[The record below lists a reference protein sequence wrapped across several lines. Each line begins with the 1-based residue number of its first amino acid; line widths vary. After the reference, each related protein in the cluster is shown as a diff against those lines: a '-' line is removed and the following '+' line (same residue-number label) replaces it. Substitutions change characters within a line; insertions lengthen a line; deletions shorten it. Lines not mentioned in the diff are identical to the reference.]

1 MKGIITKG
9 IGGFYYIDTVDEVF
23 ECKARGKFRYDEL
36 TPMVGDK
43 VEITV
48 ENGKGVIEKIYKR
61 SSELT
66 RPMVSNVSQAFIV
79 FAIKDPDLN
88 IELLNRF
95 ILLCEYNNIQ
105 PIICINKIDL
115 CEKDE
120 YLYIKDILGD
130 LGYELLFINAREEKN
145 LEPLKKRLKDNVTVL
160 CGPSGSGKSTILN
173 SLIGNYKMET
183 GEVSK
188 KIGRGKHTTRHSEL
202 IQVEEGFLLD
212 TPGFSTLD
220 VDFMSKEELQYLFPE
235 FLPYRQCKFNS
246 CLHNKEPGC
255 KVKEALEEGNIS
267 RVRYDFYIKTLE
279 EIIGRRKK
287 W

>member
-23 ECKARGKFRYDEL
+23 ECKARGKFRHDEL

-61 SSELT
+61 NSELT

-95 ILLCEYNNIQ
+95 ILLCEYNNIK

-115 CEKDE
+115 CEKEE
-120 YLYIKDILGD
+120 YLYIKDIFKD
-130 LGYELLFINAREEKN
+130 LGYELLFIKATEEDN
-145 LEPLKKRLKDNVTVL
+145 LEPLKKMLKDNVTVL

-202 IQVEEGFLLD
+202 IQIEQGFLLD

-220 VDFMSKEELQYLFPE
+220 VDIMPKEELQYLFPE
-235 FLPYRQCKFNS
+235 FSFYRQCKFNS

-255 KVKEALEEGNIS
+255 KVKEALDKGNIS

-279 EIIGRRKK
+279 EIMGRRKK

>member
-23 ECKARGKFRYDEL
+23 ECKARGKFRHDEL

-48 ENGKGVIEKIYKR
+48 ENGKGVIEKIYER

-88 IELLNRF
+88 MELLNRF
-95 ILLCEYNNIQ
+95 ILLCEYNNIK

-115 CEKDE
+115 CEKEE
-120 YLYIKDILGD
+120 YLYIKDIFKD
-130 LGYELLFINAREEKN
+130 LGYELLFIKAKEEDN
-145 LEPLKKRLKDNVTVL
+145 LKLLKKMLKDNVTVL

-202 IQVEEGFLLD
+202 IQIEQGFLLD

-220 VDFMSKEELQYLFPE
+220 VDIMPKEELQYLFPE
-235 FLPYRQCKFNS
+235 FSSYRQCKFNS

-255 KVKEALEEGNIS
+255 KVKEALDKGNIS
-267 RVRYDFYIKTLE
+267 KVRYDFYIKTLE
-279 EIIGRRKK
+279 EIMGRRKK

>member
-23 ECKARGKFRYDEL
+23 ECKARGKFRHDEL

-95 ILLCEYNNIQ
+95 ILLCEYNNIK

-115 CEKDE
+115 CEKEE
-120 YLYIKDILGD
+120 YLYIQDIFKD
-130 LGYELLFINAREEKN
+130 LGYELLFIKAKEEDN
-145 LEPLKKRLKDNVTVL
+145 LKPLKKMLKDNVTVL

-202 IQVEEGFLLD
+202 IQIEQGFLLD

-220 VDFMSKEELQYLFPE
+220 VDIMPKEELQYLFPE
-235 FLPYRQCKFNS
+235 FSSYRQCKFNS

-255 KVKEALEEGNIS
+255 KVKEALDKGNIS
-267 RVRYDFYIKTLE
+267 KVRYDFYIKTLE
-279 EIIGRRKK
+279 EIMGRRKK

>member
-23 ECKARGKFRYDEL
+23 ECKARGKFRHDEL

-61 SSELT
+61 NSELT

-88 IELLNRF
+88 MELLNRF
-95 ILLCEYNNIQ
+95 ILLCEYNNIK

-115 CEKDE
+115 CEKEE
-120 YLYIKDILGD
+120 YLYIKDIFKD
-130 LGYELLFINAREEKN
+130 LGYELLFIKAKEEDN
-145 LEPLKKRLKDNVTVL
+145 LKPLKKMLKDNVTVL

-202 IQVEEGFLLD
+202 IQIEQGFLLD

-220 VDFMSKEELQYLFPE
+220 VDIMPKEELQYLFPE
-235 FLPYRQCKFNS
+235 FSSYRQCKFNS

-255 KVKEALEEGNIS
+255 KVKEALDKGNIS
-267 RVRYDFYIKTLE
+267 KVRYDFYIKTLE
-279 EIIGRRKK
+279 EIMGRRKK

>member
-23 ECKARGKFRYDEL
+23 ECKARGKFRHDEL

-48 ENGKGVIEKIYKR
+48 ENGKGVIEKIYER

-88 IELLNRF
+88 MELLNRF
-95 ILLCEYNNIQ
+95 ILLCEYNNIK

-115 CEKDE
+115 CEKEE
-120 YLYIKDILGD
+120 YLYIKDIFKD
-130 LGYELLFINAREEKN
+130 LGYELLFIKAKEEDN
-145 LEPLKKRLKDNVTVL
+145 LKPLKKMLKDNVTVL

-202 IQVEEGFLLD
+202 IQIEQGFLLD

-220 VDFMSKEELQYLFPE
+220 VDIMPKEELQYLFPE
-235 FLPYRQCKFNS
+235 FSSYRQCKFNS

-255 KVKEALEEGNIS
+255 KVKESLDKGNIS

-279 EIIGRRKK
+279 EIMGRRKK